1 MPEIVFSYVAVKPIR
16 AEHPVG
22 SGIIVEYAP
31 GDVIPA
37 GEWGR
42 AADNLVELGKAAR
55 LAINV
60 MTEDELAELEGAGGG
75 SEVAAPAAPGP
86 APRKA
91 AKTKRA

>member
-1 MPEIVFSYVAVKPIR
+1 MPEIVFSYVAIKPLR

-22 SGIIVEYAP
+22 SGIIVEYLP

-55 LAINV
+55 LAVNV
-60 MTEDELAELEGAGGG
+60 ASEEDEVVGGG
-75 SEVAAPAAPGP
+75 LDAAPATTPP
-86 APRKA
+86 
-91 AKTKRA
+91 KRSRRV